1 MFICAGAFDGLELKD
16 KQQIVGIHQDVKTS
30 ELNLNDELI
39 KYGIIPELLGR
50 LPIVVKMNSLSKEDL
65 TNILKLKDFGIIAQY
80 EKLLEVDNIKL
91 EIDESAVLKI
101 VDIAYKSTTGAR
113 SLKQV
118 MEKIML
124 DIMFNLETN
133 HSVKTCLISS
143 STIDDHRNYKLI

>member
-1 MFICAGAFDGLELKD
+1 MALYNDYKFMPYIPYRILEYLANNNENLWKILKYD
-16 KQQIVGIHQDVKTS
+16 TYDC
-30 ELNLNDELI
+30 
-39 KYGIIPELLGR
+39 
-50 LPIVVKMNSLSKEDL
+50 LSKEDL